1 MKFLICSGVFFPVLQ
16 QYVIFPS
23 PHYFQKVFL
32 ERSYFSYLGR
42 GKSNIFKSI
51 WTKHIAI
58 WPYNILNTSKACVDV
73 SAKFPKNTSENVVLI
88 NLTHYGFS
96 TQWFS
101 QIVFCSWEYFHP
113 FVSSPVF
120 KRCKTYTVQNVKL
133 CVKDFFSKCDQI
145 RKKLQ
150 IWSHLLKKSL
160 METSF
165 FCVVQDKNDGYS
177 KHSNDRA
184 LIAATST

>member
-1 MKFLICSGVFFPVLQ
+1 MNFFICSGVFFPVLQ

-88 NLTHYGFS
+88 NLTRYGFS

-101 QIVFCSWEYFHP
+101 QIVFCSWGYFHP

-120 KRCKTYTVQNVKL
+120 KRRKTYTAQNVKL

-145 RKKLQ
+145 RRKLQ

-165 FCVVQDKNDGYS
+165 FVQCWINVE
-177 KHSNDRA
+177 
-184 LIAATST
+184 

>member
-1 MKFLICSGVFFPVLQ
+1 MNFFICSGVFFPVLQ

-88 NLTHYGFS
+88 NLTRYGFS

-101 QIVFCSWEYFHP
+101 QIVFAAEGTFILSCLLRYLNGAKLTLHKMWSFALRI
-113 FVSSPVF
+113 SSV
-120 KRCKTYTVQNVKL
+120 NVTKYAEN
-133 CVKDFFSKCDQI
+133 CRFGHI
-145 RKKLQ
+145 YWR
-150 IWSHLLKKSL
+150 
-160 METSF
+160 
-165 FCVVQDKNDGYS
+165 NP
-177 KHSNDRA
+177 
-184 LIAATST
+184 